1 MHTPQRWILAARR
14 LTGTAKPPNV
24 KRRYSRHLAV
34 VGATVLT
41 LAYAG
46 AAQASSA
53 TAAAPKSAAAPVR
66 SVPPACPDGSG
77 QTPLYRDTHY
87 SFAERAA
94 DLVSCM
100 TLAEKV
106 AQLMSNSAPAIPR
119 LGVQQYTY
127 WSEGQHGINTMF
139 ADTNNGG
146 ATGGVHATSFPTNF
160 ASTMSWDPQLVY
172 QETTAISD
180 EARGFLDK
188 SLWGT
193 AQNNLGPSASDYGM
207 LTYWAP
213 TVNMDRDPRWGR
225 TDESFGEDPYL
236 ASQMADA
243 FVEGYQ
249 GETMSGQLMT
259 PYLKVAATAK
269 HFALNDNENN
279 RHADSSNTTDANI
292 RDYYT
297 AQFKSL
303 TENAHVA
310 GVMTSYNA
318 VNGTPS
324 PADTYT
330 VNELLQRTYGFNGYT
345 TSDCGAVGDIYSTG
359 SHDWAPP
366 GWTTSTVDGTVIW
379 TNNSTGQQLLGAAGA
394 EAYALRAGTQVNCTG
409 SEPTLANIEAALKAS
424 ALSEGVLDNALVHL
438 FTMRMETG
446 EFDPPSQVAYTRI
459 TKSAIQSP
467 AHQALAEKVAADDLV
482 LLQNNNVTGTSA
494 PLLPADPS
502 TLDSVVIVGN
512 LANTVTLGDYSGD
525 PTLQVNAVQGI
536 TAAVKAANPN
546 ATVTYDSCGTS
557 TTATAPASCSAA
569 TQAAIKTADLV
580 IVFAGTDLNVATEG
594 LDRTTLAM
602 PGNYN
607 SLISQVAALGNPR
620 TAMIIQ
626 SGGPVDISA
635 TQGDFPA
642 IVFSGYNGE
651 SQGTALAQVLFGQV
665 NPAGHLDFTWYANDS
680 QLPPMLNYG
689 LTPSQTGGLGRTY
702 MYFTQTPT
710 YPFGY
715 GLSYS
720 DFSYSHIKVGPRA
733 TTANGAVHV
742 SFDVTNTG
750 SVPGAT
756 VAQLYVAPA
765 FTEPGVEL
773 PKEQLAAFQ
782 RTSTLAPGQSQHI
795 TLTVKVSAL
804 SEWDETSLK
813 QVVYDGPYRF
823 QVGQDSATVAGSGTV
838 TVHGTITP
846 RVQYVTVQ
854 PDQVIF
860 KPGDT
865 LDLTGKNPWIAPD
878 TNPSLEQPHAAADN
892 IVEAVNNDES
902 FVDLSHAR
910 VSYSSSNPHVATV
923 SRSGM
928 LTAVGHGVATISVT
942 VNGVTGTTPIV
953 VQQPLTLA
961 APAIVTPGST
971 ATVTTAVP
979 DTSSRPLTNVSVS
992 LSVPAGWTATATSPS
1007 SFATVQPGQSAQT
1020 SWNVA
1025 VPADATPG
1033 ANDLTATASFTDANG
1048 PGTTTQTAQVSVPY
1062 PSLTSAFNNTAITDD
1077 TNTAPGNLDGG
1088 GQSLSAQAL
1097 AAAGL
1102 TPGEALT
1109 HDGIPFTWPA
1119 AASGTADNVVAVGQT
1134 ITLSGAGS
1142 TLGFLGTGDYGTAS
1156 GTGTITYTDG
1166 TTQQYN
1172 VSFSDWYSNSA
1183 QPGGDIL
1190 ASPSYINDQSGKNNQ
1205 EVSIYY
1211 AGVPLQAGKTV
1222 KYLTLPDVGP
1232 ATSGATAMHIFAA
1245 GFGCCT
1251 FGVTAPPAVAPGQ
1264 TISVQSSLT
1273 NNGDTAVTSAA
1284 VSLTAPNGWTATA
1297 SGPATASSLGAGQQ
1311 LAVTWSVAIPAS
1323 AACGAYQLSGRA
1335 TLTDGSGNAI
1345 SLPQTATV
1353 AITCPSLS
1361 AAFNNVGITADS
1373 ATGAGNFDGGG
1384 TSFSADA
1391 LAADGITPGSAITV
1405 DGVTVTWPDVPAG
1418 QADNVVTEGQI
1429 IDVSGSGSSLVFVG
1443 ASDYGSSTGTGTI
1456 TYTDGTTQSFGLTFN
1471 DWYSDAPQAG
1481 GTLVA
1486 SAYANSS
1493 TGPGTHVSGIYS
1505 ATVPLTSGKTVASV
1519 TLPAISNGVAVGT
1532 PAMHIFAIGIG

>member
-1 MHTPQRWILAARR
+1 MSTPQPWNPQKRR
-14 LTGTAKPPNV
+14 T
-24 KRRYSRHLAV
+24 RYSRRLAV
-34 VGATVLT
+34 A
-41 LAYAG
+41 AAAG
-46 AAQASSA
+46 AAALLLSYAQASPAA
-53 TAAAPKSAAAPVR
+53 TAAPTTTVAVAAAT
-66 SVPPACPDGSG
+66 PPACPDGSG
-77 QTPLYRDTHY
+77 QTPLYRDTRY

-146 ATGGVHATSFPTNF
+146 VTGGVHATSFPVNF

-172 QETTAISD
+172 QETTDISD

-193 AQNNLGPSASDYGM
+193 GQNNLGPSASDYGM

-225 TDESFGEDPYL
+225 TDEAFGEDPYL
-236 ASQMADA
+236 ASQMSDA

-249 GETMSGQLMT
+249 GETMSGQLIT

-269 HFALNDNENN
+269 HFALNNNENN

-345 TSDCGAVGDIYSTG
+345 TSDCGAVGDIYSSG

-366 GWTTSTVDGTVIW
+366 GWTTDGTTW
-379 TNNSTGQQLLGAAGA
+379 TNTATGQTLSAAAGGQ
-394 EAYALRAGTQVNCTG
+394 AYALRAGTQVNCTG
-409 SEPTLANIEAALKAS
+409 GEPTLANIQAAINAGV
-424 ALSEGVLDNALVHL
+424 LSVGVLDNALVHL

-446 EFDPPSQVAYTRI
+446 EFDPPSQVAYTGI

-467 AHQALAEKVAADDLV
+467 PHQALAEKVAADDLV
-482 LLQNNNVTGTSA
+482 LLKNDNVAGTSA

-502 TLDSVVIVGN
+502 TLNSVVIVGN

-525 PTLQVNAVQGI
+525 PSLQVNAVQGI

-557 TTATAPASCSAA
+557 TKATAPASCSAA

-580 IVFAGTDLNVATEG
+580 IVFVGTDLNVATEG

-607 SLISQVAALGNPR
+607 SLISQVAAIGNPR
-620 TAMIIQ
+620 TAMVIQ

-642 IVFSGYNGE
+642 IMFSGYNGE
-651 SQGTALAQVLFGQV
+651 SQGTALAQDLFGQV

-680 QLPPMLNYG
+680 QLPNIKNYG
-689 LTPSQTGGLGRTY
+689 LTPGQTGGLGRTY
-702 MYFTQTPT
+702 MYFTQAPT

-715 GLSYS
+715 GLSYAK
-720 DFSYSHIKVGPRA
+720 FSYSHINIASRTVNANA
-733 TTANGAVHV
+733 TVPV
-742 SFDVTNTG
+742 SLDVTNTG
-750 SVPGAT
+750 TVPGAT
-756 VAQLYVAPA
+756 VAQVYVAPQ
-765 FTEPGVEL
+765 FTVPGTEL

-782 RTSTLAPGQSQHI
+782 RTDVLAPGQTQDI
-795 TLTVKVSAL
+795 TLDVKLADL
-804 SEWDETSLK
+804 SEWDESSLK
-813 QVVYDGPYRF
+813 QVVYNGPYQF
-823 QVGQDSATVAGSGTV
+823 NVGPDSATVLGSGTITV
-838 TVHGTITP
+838 TGAIAEN
-846 RVQYVTVQ
+846 VQYVTVQ

-878 TNPSLEQPHAAADN
+878 TNSSLEQPHAPADN

-902 FVDLSHAR
+902 FVNLSHAS
-910 VSYSSSNPHVATV
+910 VSYASSNPNVATV
-923 SRSGM
+923 SSTGM

-942 VNGVTGTTPIV
+942 VNGVTGTTPVV
-953 VQQPLTLA
+953 VQQPLSFT
-961 APAIVTPGST
+961 APAVVTPGST
-971 ATVTTAVP
+971 AQVTTAIP
-979 DTSSRPLTNVSVS
+979 DTSSKPLANVSVS
-992 LSVPAGWTATATSPS
+992 LTVPAGWTATATSPS
-1007 SFATVQPGQSAQT
+1007 TFASVQPGQTAQT
-1020 SWNVA
+1020 SWDVA
-1025 VPADATPG
+1025 VPADAASG
-1033 ANDLTATASFTDANG
+1033 SNEITATASFTDANG
-1048 PGTTTQTAQVSVPY
+1048 PGSATETGEVSVPY
-1062 PSLTSAFNNTAITDD
+1062 ASLPDAYNNTGISDD
-1077 TNTAPGNLDGG
+1077 ANTAPGNLDGG
-1088 GQSLSAQAL
+1088 GQSLSAEAL
-1097 AAAGL
+1097 AGVGL
-1102 TPGEALT
+1102 TPGTAVT
-1109 HDGIPFTWPA
+1109 HDSIPFTWPDVA
-1119 AASGTADNVVAVGQT
+1119 AGTADNVVAEGQT
-1134 ITLSGAGS
+1134 IALPGAGS

-1166 TTQQYN
+1166 TTQQYTLA
-1172 VSFSDWYSNSA
+1172 FSDWYSNSA
-1183 QPGGDIL
+1183 QPGGDIV
-1190 ASPSYINDQSGKNNQ
+1190 ASPPYINNQSGKNNQ
-1205 EVSIYY
+1205 KVSVYY

-1222 KYLTLPDVGP
+1222 KYVTLPDVGP
-1232 ATSGATAMHIFAA
+1232 AATGEAAMHIFAV
-1245 GFGCCT
+1245 GYGCCS
-1251 FGVTAPPAVAPGQ
+1251 FAVTAPTTVTPGQ
-1264 TISVQSSLT
+1264 TVSASTSLT
-1273 NNGDTAVTSAA
+1273 NNGDAAVTNAA
-1284 VSLTAPNGWTATA
+1284 VSLSAPSGWTATA
-1297 SGPATASSLGAGQQ
+1297 SGTADASSLAAGQQ
-1311 LAVTWSVAIPAS
+1311 LAATWSVAVPAS
-1323 AACGAYQLSGRA
+1323 AACGAYQLQATATYTDSSG
-1335 TLTDGSGNAI
+1335 
-1345 SLPQTATV
+1345 TALSQAHNVTV
-1353 AITCPSLS
+1353 AITCPSLA
-1361 AAFNNVGITADS
+1361 AAFDNVGITADS
-1373 ATGAGNFDGGG
+1373 ATSTGNLDGGG
-1384 TSFSADA
+1384 SSFSADA
-1391 LAADGITPGSAITV
+1391 LAAAGISPGSSFTV
-1405 DGVTVTWPDVPAG
+1405 GGVTLTWPNVPAG
-1418 QADNVVTEGQI
+1418 QADNVLAEGQV
-1429 IDVSGSGSSLVFVG
+1429 IDLSGSGSSLVFVG
-1443 ASDYGSSTGTGTI
+1443 ASDYGATTGTGTI
-1456 TYTDGTTQSFGLTFN
+1456 TYTDGTTQSFSLRLN
-1471 DWYSDAPQAG
+1471 DWYTDAPQSG

-1486 SAYANSS
+1486 SAHSNSS
-1493 TGPGTHVSGIYS
+1493 TGPGTHVSGLYS

-1519 TLPAISNGVAVGT
+1519 TLPAISNGVAVNV